1 MKLNF
6 NNYILIVFSM
16 IISQGYSQ
24 ESKNYYEALRVKNE
38 ISFQK
43 PYRVL
48 KTTFKSLDGFQSYYP
63 GTEITLE
70 TILRYHL
77 YTAIHI
83 NQNDNTLTSMD
94 STKFKLKETSSE
106 ESITIETVN
115 LIGDMF
121 FGSSEVRAIQLKEKK
136 SIKY

>member
-1 MKLNF
+1 MKKL
-6 NNYILIVFSM
+6 ILLLLFIPV
-16 IISQGYSQ
+16 ISFGQSIDQGG
-24 ESKNYYEALRVKNE
+24 ELTALRL
-38 ISFQK
+38 SDDFSK

-83 NQNDNTLTSMD
+83 NQNDNTLISMD
-94 STKFKLKETSSE
+94 LTKFKLKETSSE